1 LADSIPNMEIPEIE
15 NLLKMAM
22 SGDIRALARCIS
34 IVENNTTG
42 SDRLLELLPAR
53 KASAFVIGI
62 TGPPGA
68 GKSSLVNALTN
79 ELLKNNPDNRIG
91 ILAVDPTSPF
101 THGSILGD
109 RLRMAEHFNDS
120 RVYIRSVATR
130 GNLGGLSLRTPEIT
144 DLLLSCN
151 FTHILIETVGVGQS
165 ELEIA
170 ALADSTLVVFVPES
184 GDEVQT
190 IKSGIMEIGDVFVV
204 NKSDR
209 PGAEKLAKSITT
221 TLHERPLSVWQPPV
235 ILTSATNNSGIDKLF
250 QAIIAHHTSGNSHP
264 HKTELLT
271 EKGMRLL
278 QHRLMKKV
286 DTVAFRTALK
296 NAASKS
302 DFNIYRFVKLY
313 AEQLL

>member
-1 LADSIPNMEIPEIE
+1 MNNPETEI
-15 NLLKMAM
+15 LLKAAL
-22 SGDIRALARCIS
+22 SGDTRALARCIS
-34 IVENNTTG
+34 IVENDSPG
-42 SDRLLELLPAR
+42 SDQILELLPPR
-53 KASAFVIGI
+53 KASSFVIGV

-79 ELLKNNPDNRIG
+79 ELLRSNPDNRIA

-109 RLRMAEHFNDS
+109 RLRMADHFNNPN
-120 RVYIRSVATR
+120 VYIRSIATR

-144 DLLLSCN
+144 DLLLAGN

-170 ALADSTLVVFVPES
+170 ALADTTLVVFVPES

-190 IKSGIMEIGDVFVV
+190 IKSGIMEIGDLFVV

-221 TLHERPLSVWQPPV
+221 TLHERPHTSWQPPV
-235 ILTSATNNSGIDKLF
+235 LLTSAINHSGIDKLV
-250 QAIIAHHTSGNSHP
+250 QAIIAHHAAGNSHL
-264 HKTELLT
+264 HNADLLI

-278 QHRLMKKV
+278 QHRLMKKA
-286 DTVAFRTALK
+286 DTSTFRSALK
-296 NAASKS
+296 NAADKP
-302 DFNIYRFVKLY
+302 DFNIYRFVKSY
-313 AEQLL
+313 SEKH